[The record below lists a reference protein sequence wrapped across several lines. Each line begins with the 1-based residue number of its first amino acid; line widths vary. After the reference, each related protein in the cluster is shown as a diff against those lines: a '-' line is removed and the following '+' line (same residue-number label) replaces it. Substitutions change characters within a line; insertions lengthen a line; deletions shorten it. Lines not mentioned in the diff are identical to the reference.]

1 MARTLW
7 LTKSRF
13 RLALECPTK
22 LYYTG
27 KEEYQNTKID
37 DQFLKALAKG
47 GFQVGELAKHYYPGG
62 TEVLEK
68 EHEAAIV
75 KTNELLRNDGILYE
89 AAIRYEKLFIR
100 TDILIKRGKLLKL
113 IEVKAKSFDP
123 LDKDESFYSGRT
135 KDIRKGWKPYLYD
148 VAFQKYVLQKAFP
161 EYTITSHLLL
171 VDKSKQATVDG
182 LNQKF
187 LLQSGKGKL
196 PVKVTGDVTPMGLGE
211 KVLIE
216 VSVDQFIDPVLTEPK
231 FRDRPQHSFEEW
243 INIFSTSYLQDT
255 VLWDVPG
262 SKCDKC
268 EFVDHTLTKKS
279 GYHECWTA
287 LAKLKAEDFNKP
299 SVLTLYDS
307 RRKDEYIA
315 AKKYFL
321 ESLVRADLESAT
333 PAKAK
338 PVPGLSRID
347 RQELQINKAK
357 AGDQTPYIDVSGLR
371 VAMREWKYPLHLID
385 FETTAVALPFNKGR
399 RPYEQIVFQFSH
411 HTLQRDGTVAHEGEW
426 LNNKTGAF
434 PNFEFIRTLKKEL
447 ENTEGSIF
455 RYAAHE
461 NSVLNAV
468 YRQLKASAEPDRD
481 ELGDWIKTITKS
493 TDKSVEKWQGERNM
507 IDLLELVG
515 SYYYHPNMQGSYS
528 IKSVL
533 PAMLQNSKF
542 LKEFYGKPTY
552 GDAIKSRNFRNQQ
565 WIVEKDGKIL
575 DPYELL
581 PPLFEGFN
589 AALLDSLILAED
601 TELNDGGAAMIA
613 YAQMQF
619 TQMSD
624 AERERVRQA
633 LFQYCELDT
642 LAMVMIIQDWIHQTQ

>member
-1 MARTLW
+1 MARTPW

-22 LYYTG
+22 LFYTG
-27 KEEYQNTKID
+27 KEEYHNTKID

-62 TEVLEK
+62 AEILEK
-68 EHEAAIV
+68 EHEAAIA
-75 KTNELLRNDGILYE
+75 KTNELLQDDGILYE
-89 AAIRYEKLFIR
+89 AAIKHEKLFIR
-100 TDILIKRGKLLKL
+100 TDILIKRGKALKL

-123 LDKDESFYSGRT
+123 QDKDESIYSVRT

-161 EYTITSHLLL
+161 DYTVTAYLLL

-196 PVKVTGDVTPMGLGE
+196 PVRVVGDVTAAGLGE

-216 VSVDQFIDPVLTEPK
+216 LSVDEFIDPVLTEPK
-231 FRDRPQHSFEEW
+231 FRDKPQHTFEEW
-243 INIFSTSYLQDT
+243 ITIFSTNYLRDT
-255 VLWDVPG
+255 ALWDVLG

-287 LAKLKAEDFNKP
+287 LAKLKQEDFNKP

-307 RRKDEYIA
+307 RRKDEYIT

-321 ESLVRADLESAT
+321 ESLTRADLESAT
-333 PAKAK
+333 PSKAK
-338 PVPGLSRID
+338 PAPGLSRID

-357 AGDQTPYIDVSGLR
+357 AGDQTPYIDISGLR
-371 VAMREWKYPLHLID
+371 VAMREWKYPLHFID
-385 FETTAVALPFNKGR
+385 FETTAMALPFNKGR

-411 HTLQRDGTVAHEGEW
+411 HMLQKDGTVTHEGEW
-426 LNNKTGAF
+426 LNDRIGAF
-434 PNFEFIRTLKKEL
+434 PNFDFIRALKKEL
-447 ENTEGSIF
+447 ENTQGSIF

-461 NSVLNAV
+461 NSILNAV
-468 YRQLKASAEPDRD
+468 YRQLKASAEPDRE
-481 ELGDWIKTITKS
+481 ELAEWIKTITKS
-493 TDKSVEKWQGERNM
+493 TDKSIEKWEGERNM
-507 IDLLELVG
+507 IDLLELVA
-515 SYYYHPNMQGSYS
+515 SYYYHPKMQGSYS
-528 IKSVL
+528 IKAVL
-533 PAMLQNSKF
+533 PAMLQSSEF
-542 LKEFYGKPTY
+542 LKTYYSKPVYGST
-552 GDAIKSRNFRNQQ
+552 IKSKNFHNQQ
-565 WIVEKDGKIL
+565 WIVEREGKVL

-581 PPLFEGFN
+581 QPLFEGFS

-601 TELNDGGAAMIA
+601 TELSDGGAAMIA

-619 TQMSD
+619 TQMTD
-624 AERERVRQA
+624 AERERVRRA
-633 LFQYCELDT
+633 LLQYCELDT
-642 LAMVMIIQDWIHQTQ
+642 LAMTMIVQDWTNQTR